1 MAETAGSD
9 GGERN
14 PAGAPPCRYDP
25 ARDLFFRCI
34 EERLYGAADNGM
46 RRQNP
51 AFPNPPISIPA
62 DGDGDDARTI
72 ERLRKRIDDIESGRA
87 KMTFYTLDEHMRHL
101 DKIWSG

>member
-1 MAETAGSD
+1 MAEAAGSD
-9 GGERN
+9 GDGGS
-14 PAGAPPCRYDP
+14 PARPAPCHYDA

-34 EERLYGAADNGM
+34 EERLYGAADNSM

-87 KMTFYTLDEHMRHL
+87 KMTYYTLDEHMRHL